1 VAFQERPVIVCLFL
15 LIPTQSVALI
25 SSGAIAAG
33 LYLFAHGFRLL
44 ARQRSLLT
52 TPTSKIRGIAR
63 GLVEVSGVAA
73 GPCTTLAPVT
83 EEPCFLYRTTAWRQ
97 REGKKNAWEK
107 VAEETLHLPFFI
119 DDSTGRLLIEALG
132 ADLELNPLFRGE
144 YAPALMD
151 SNEVPLSVVGFLS
164 RHGIALDRVVR
175 IEERLIKADDLL
187 FVAGTLMENPGIRAH
202 PSSPAHPP
210 LARNDMTADRRNPV
224 RSLMSGNVR
233 DTVRTAVRQ
242 PNLRIPP
249 RNHPS
254 ESLPAP
260 EVVRLTS
267 AAAASSTRE
276 MTQQEKIAAALT
288 RASGNPEAWSF
299 DGILDAPVA
308 VEKTGPSATV
318 FSGSE
323 VRQREMRMRGSRT
336 DGLRPDETRN
346 ELPLKDSQAG
356 SSDFDLAPPVILM
369 KGTGDSTFIISFRS
383 QKEIVSA
390 TTWKAAFV
398 VCGGTA
404 IALLGL
410 YELCVQLALL

>member
-1 VAFQERPVIVCLFL
+1 MTVCLFL
-15 LIPTQSVALI
+15 LIPAQSVALV
-25 SSGAIAAG
+25 SSATIAVG
-33 LYLFAHGFRLL
+33 LYLFVHGFRLL

-52 TPTSKIRGIAR
+52 MPTSKIRGVAR
-63 GLVEVSGVAA
+63 GLVEVGGLAA

-83 EEPCFLYRTTAWRQ
+83 EEPCFLYHTTAWRQ
-97 REGKKNAWEK
+97 REGKNAWEK
-107 VAEETLHLPFFI
+107 VAEEALHLPFFL

-144 YAPALMD
+144 YAPAPLD
-151 SNEVPLSVVGFLS
+151 SNEVPLSVIGFLS
-164 RHGIALDRVVR
+164 RHGIALDRVIRV
-175 IEERLIKADDLL
+175 EERLIKTDDVL
-187 FVAGTLMENPGIRAH
+187 FVAGTLMDNPGVRARSTLPAR
-202 PSSPAHPP
+202 PSLP
-210 LARNDMTADRRNPV
+210 RNDVTADRRNPV
-224 RSLMSGNVR
+224 RSSLSDNVR

-242 PNLRIPP
+242 PNLRTPP

-254 ESLPAP
+254 EPLPAP
-260 EVVRLTS
+260 EVVRLGS

-318 FSGSE
+318 FSSSE
-323 VRQREMRMRGSRT
+323 IRQSEMLMHEGPT
-336 DGLRPDETRN
+336 DGLRPDETPRN
-346 ELPLKDSQAG
+346 ELPLKNSHAE
-356 SSDFDLAPPVILM
+356 SSDFDLAPPVVLM
-369 KGTGDSTFIISFRS
+369 KGAGDPTFVISFRS
-383 QKEIVSA
+383 QKEIVGA

>member
-33 LYLFAHGFRLL
+33 LYLFVHGFRLL

-175 IEERLIKADDLL
+175 IEERLIKAGNSGASI
-187 FVAGTLMENPGIRAH
+187 FAGASTFGAQRH
-202 PSSPAHPP
+202 
-210 LARNDMTADRRNPV
+210 DRR
-224 RSLMSGNVR
+224 
-233 DTVRTAVRQ
+233 
-242 PNLRIPP
+242 
-249 RNHPS
+249 
-254 ESLPAP
+254 PA
-260 EVVRLTS
+260 
-267 AAAASSTRE
+267 
-276 MTQQEKIAAALT
+276 
-288 RASGNPEAWSF
+288 
-299 DGILDAPVA
+299 
-308 VEKTGPSATV
+308 
-318 FSGSE
+318 
-323 VRQREMRMRGSRT
+323 
-336 DGLRPDETRN
+336 
-346 ELPLKDSQAG
+346 
-356 SSDFDLAPPVILM
+356 
-369 KGTGDSTFIISFRS
+369 
-383 QKEIVSA
+383 
-390 TTWKAAFV
+390 
-398 VCGGTA
+398 
-404 IALLGL
+404 
-410 YELCVQLALL
+410 